1 MVRNPIQNVTDKLQY
16 RAIGI
21 VKGVYKPEDNNFLN
35 KGKIIDANGDYID
48 AVVLGRALSLLKK
61 YIKLE
66 KSYFWIVYPRNKNK
80 NNLHLQ
86 IAGIWEPYQ
95 LDIQQKETI
104 KKEPDELLKEF
115 KLKNNYFS
123 IRGKL
128 IYTNESKEEVVI
140 KISQSESKKKS
151 NNLPFKILIEGK
163 LSIDLLNSFVSLNV
177 LRQGETLKLETFEVI
192 DN

>member
-21 VKGVYKPEDNNFLN
+21 VKGVYKPEDNDFLN
-35 KGKIIDANGDYID
+35 KGKIIDENGDYID

-61 YIKLE
+61 CIKLE

-86 IAGIWEPYQ
+86 ISGIWEPYQ
-95 LDIQQKETI
+95 LDSQPKETI
-104 KKEPDELLKEF
+104 KKEPDELLREF

-128 IYTNESKEEVVI
+128 IYTNESKEEIVL
-140 KISQSESKKKS
+140 KICPSESKKKS
-151 NNLPFKILIEGK
+151 NNLPFKISISGK

-177 LRQGETLKLETFEVI
+177 LREGETLKLETFELI